1 MWVSRYTVSGIC
13 KINSH
18 VMFSW
23 RPLTVKDL
31 FVMRRRQMEME
42 VYPLLF
48 VAPGRPRAV
57 VFIHQCFIVYTL
69 VNWLT
74 LLSTIACDCDP

>member
-1 MWVSRYTVSGIC
+1 
-13 KINSH
+13 
-18 VMFSW
+18 MFSW

-57 VFIHQCFIVYTL
+57 VFIHQCFIPL
-69 VNWLT
+69 
-74 LLSTIACDCDP
+74 